1 LVSVVSK
8 LIFTKNRYLFIVSY
22 LVVGVN
28 LILCL
33 FYQKSV
39 GSKPQVFVW
48 LLGIVGTIFS
58 KSKWFLAALRSF
70 LNLVCSMQNLW
81 SSMLTFVLF
90 QPCMWF

>member
-58 KSKWFLAALRSF
+58 KSK
-70 LNLVCSMQNLW
+70 
-81 SSMLTFVLF
+81 
-90 QPCMWF
+90 